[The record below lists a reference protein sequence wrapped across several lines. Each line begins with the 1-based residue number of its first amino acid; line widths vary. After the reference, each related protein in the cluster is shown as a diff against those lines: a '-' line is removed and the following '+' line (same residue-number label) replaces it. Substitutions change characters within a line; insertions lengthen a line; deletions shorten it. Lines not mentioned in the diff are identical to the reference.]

1 MSFKATGAKLSD
13 FMEWYSYRMEI
24 WQNIFEHGSEAMRKL
39 FLKEFENKKN
49 RFLSKV
55 LEGLQEGFKM
65 YWKVLK
71 SLKT

>member
-1 MSFKATGAKLSD
+1 MPNCQISWNGIHI
-13 FMEWYSYRMEI
+13 EWRYGKM
-24 WQNIFEHGSEAMRKL
+24 FEHGSEAMRKL

-55 LEGLQEGFKM
+55 LEGLQEGFKL

>member
-1 MSFKATGAKLSD
+1 M
-13 FMEWYSYRMEI
+13 
-24 WQNIFEHGSEAMRKL
+24 FEHGSEAMRKL

-55 LEGLQEGFKM
+55 LEGLQEGFEM

>member
-39 FLKEFENKKN
+39 FLKEFENKKID
-49 RFLSKV
+49 SSQKSWKVYKKV
-55 LEGLQEGFKM
+55 LNYIG
-65 YWKVLK
+65 K
-71 SLKT
+71 SLNL